1 MTEVDSIE
9 QLEVVDFG
17 LSYRKANVDD
27 LMKLASGTIDY
38 MAPEMLAQTQ
48 KYDMSCDMWSIGV
61 LLFIIAT
68 GVMPFA
74 SESSEGTVQLI
85 LMPEA
90 VTQQRFLTM
99 P

>member
-1 MTEVDSIE
+1 MHGKGIIHADIKLENVLLTEVDSIE

-17 LSYRKANVDD
+17 LSYRKTNVDD

-48 KYDMSCDMWSIGV
+48 KYDVQCDMWSIGV
-61 LLFIIAT
+61 LLFVIAT

-74 SESSEGTVQLI
+74 
-85 LMPEA
+85 A
-90 VTQQRFLTM
+90 
-99 P
+99 